1 MTAEDDNLLLPDLT
15 IEGFRGIDELTIP
28 RLGRVTLLAGRN
40 GIGKT
45 SVLEAIRVYASRG
58 RPSEIAD
65 VLETREEYNLEYN
78 SPDWTALFYGRTPVV
93 GTRAMIGPSEGTEQ
107 LIIKVDLLGDDEII
121 IDDESD
127 YILEEP
133 IRAIRVEFNGSDTLK
148 WALSYEDRRK
158 LRRVARELPA
168 QITCHSLGPGL
179 LKGFELAELWD
190 TVTLG
195 PDEDR
200 AIESLNIIE
209 GYNISRVAMIGENE
223 PYPSR
228 STSRTPQGRLRRVSR
243 RPVVKLQDNKH
254 RIPLKSLGDGAIRIF
269 STALSLANGQD
280 GFVLIDEVENGIH
293 HSIQTDFWRMILQTA
308 HKTNVQ
314 VVATTHSWDC
324 VRGFAQASKNYEEA
338 EDFLVRLSRRH
349 GPLRAVEYLEN
360 DLMTATENNTE
371 VR

>member
-1 MTAEDDNLLLPDLT
+1 MTARDDNLLLLDLA
-15 IEGFRGIDELTIP
+15 IRGFRGIDELTIP

-45 SVLEAIRVYASRG
+45 TVLEAIRVYASRG

-65 VLETREEYNLEYN
+65 VLETREEDNLKYN

-93 GTRAMIGPSEGTEQ
+93 GSYAMIGPFEDPEH
-107 LIIKVDLLGDDEII
+107 LIIQGVLLEDDEI

-127 YILEEP
+127 YIPEEP
-133 IRAIRVEFNGSDTLK
+133 IQAIRVEFNGSDILK
-148 WALSYEDRRK
+148 WALSHEDRRK
-158 LRRVARELPA
+158 LRRVAQELPA

-179 LKGFELAELWD
+179 LKGFELAEHWD
-190 TVTLG
+190 AVTLG

-209 GYNISRVAMIGENE
+209 GYNVSRVAMIGENGLS
-223 PYPSR
+223 PSR
-228 STSRTPQGRLRRVSR
+228 SISRTLQGRVRRASR
-243 RPVVKLQDNKH
+243 IPVVKLKDSKH
-254 RIPLKSLGDGAIRIF
+254 RVPLRSLGDGAVRIF
-269 STALSLANGQD
+269 STALALANGQD

-308 HKTNVQ
+308 HKNNVQ

-324 VRGFAQASKNYEEA
+324 VKGFAQASKDYEEA
-338 EDFLVRLSRRH
+338 EGILVRLSRRH

-360 DLMTATENNTE
+360 DLMTVAENNTE